1 MTDFDFNQETERPE
15 TGGLTRRG
23 GSAWWVHTMHEGRLV
38 IFGPYTDEQSASE
51 YGSRK
56 FGSNFDVEWLP
67 TRDGG
72 RATKILKK
80 QLFDQVDSLDTALKR
95 ARHKV

>member
-1 MTDFDFNQETERPE
+1 MTNQDFSQDYERPE
-15 TGGLTRRG
+15 TSGLTRRS
-23 GSAWWVHTMHEGRLV
+23 GSGFWVHTMHEGRIV

-51 YGSRK
+51 YGFRH

-67 TRDGG
+67 TRDTN
-72 RATKILKK
+72 RATKMLKK
-80 QLFDQVDSLDTALKR
+80 QLYDRTDELDLALKR